1 MAESFAAA
9 FRRATSAFLL
19 WLVLFC
25 AAARSSSAE
34 TRRITIL
41 HTNDLHARL
50 EPLDEN
56 RGGLAQLAA
65 AIRHE
70 AAAGNCLYLNAG
82 DLVQGTPVSTLF
94 QGSPLYEIA
103 NLFPIDAPTFGNH
116 EFDYG
121 WRKAIEYRGIAKYPL
136 VIANV
141 VDAQNQPIAP
151 PYVLKTVNG
160 VRIAIIGAVMGNLLD
175 YTTAQELGPLRVL
188 PVVQSVGQYAKDL
201 RSKSD
206 LIVVLGHI
214 EIKEAE
220 DILRQVPE
228 LNLVIKGHDHRG
240 TATPI
245 TVDDRIAVWC
255 KAYGIE
261 LGRLDLEVDT
271 AAKKITSSQWKRIPV
286 DARGASD
293 GAVRNAIDGWE
304 SRVSNIVDVRIGES
318 QRSFDT
324 PALQALVEQAILART
339 HADFTFVNPGGIRD
353 HLASGPILARA
364 IWNILPFDDQIVV
377 ASVPGKLLAEA
388 LRRGRAVEPERS
400 YEVALPDF
408 VAENQRERSRLGVEG
423 IEFRNTGAVLRDV
436 VIESIQTKRILD

>member
-1 MAESFAAA
+1 ML
-9 FRRATSAFLL
+9 RRATSAFLL
-19 WLVLFC
+19 FSAIFC
-25 AAARSSSAE
+25 AAARLSSAE

-41 HTNDLHARL
+41 HTSDLHARL
-50 EPLDEN
+50 EPLEEN
-56 RGGLAQLAA
+56 RGGFAQLAA
-65 AIRHE
+65 TIHRE
-70 AAAGNCLYLNAG
+70 AGDGNCLYLNAG

-103 NLFPIDAPTFGNH
+103 NLMPIDAATFGNH

-121 WRKAIEYRGIAKYPL
+121 WRKAIEYRRAAKYPL

-141 VDAQNQPIAP
+141 LDAQNRPIAP

-188 PVVQSVGQYAKDL
+188 PVVPSVARYAKDL

-214 EIKEAE
+214 EVKEAQ

-228 LNLVIKGHDHRG
+228 VNVVIKGHDHRG

-245 TVDDRIAVWC
+245 TVEDRIAVWC
-255 KAYGIE
+255 KAYGVE
-261 LGRLDLEVDT
+261 LGRLDLDVDT
-271 AAKKITSSQWKRIPV
+271 AEKKVISSQWKRIPI
-286 DARGASD
+286 DALGASD
-293 GAVRNAIDGWE
+293 PAVKNAIDRWE
-304 SRVSNIVDVRIGES
+304 SRVSKIVDVRIGEA
-318 QRSFDT
+318 QRNFDP

-353 HLASGPILARA
+353 HLTKGPILARA
-364 IWNILPFDDQIVV
+364 IWNILPFDDRIVV
-377 ASVPGKLLAEA
+377 ASVRGKLLSEG
-388 LRRGRAVEPERS
+388 LRRHRPVEPEHL
-400 YEVALPDF
+400 YTVALPDF
-408 VAENQRERSRLGVEG
+408 VAENQRERMRLGVDG
-423 IEFRNTGAVLRDV
+423 IEFRNTGEVLRDI
-436 VIESIQTKRILD
+436 VIEWVKTKRILD